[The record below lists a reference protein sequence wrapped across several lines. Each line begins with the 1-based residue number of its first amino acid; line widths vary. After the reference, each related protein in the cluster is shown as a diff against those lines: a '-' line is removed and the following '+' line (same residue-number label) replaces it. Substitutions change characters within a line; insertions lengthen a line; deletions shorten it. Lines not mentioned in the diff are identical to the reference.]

1 MTAIIDYGAGNTE
14 SVRLALERLGVAATL
29 TADPSV
35 LRAAERVILPG
46 VGEARAAMTRLR
58 ETGLADLIPTL
69 TQPVLG
75 VCLGQQ
81 LLTAHSAER
90 DTACLNILPDART
103 ERFASDL
110 GLKVP
115 HLGWNKITDL
125 RGPLFEGLAAGAWL
139 YFVHS
144 YFVPVGG
151 YTKAVAEYG
160 GPFSAAV
167 AVRNFSAVQF
177 HPEKSG
183 AAGARIL
190 QNFLA
195 FTTSPDQ

>member
-1 MTAIIDYGAGNTE
+1 MIAIVDYGAGNTE
-14 SVRLALERLGVAATL
+14 SVRLALERLGVSATL
-29 TADPSV
+29 TADPHA

-46 VGEARAAMTRLR
+46 VGEARAAMMRLR
-58 ETGLADLIPTL
+58 ETGLADLLPTL

-81 LLTAHSAER
+81 LLTTTSAER
-90 DTACLNILPDART
+90 ETECLGLLPVRT
-103 ERFASDL
+103 ERFAPDL

-115 HLGWNKITDL
+115 HLGWNRLREL
-125 RGPLFEGLAAGAWL
+125 RGPLFDGVATGAWL

-144 YFVPVGG
+144 YYVPPGA
-151 YTKAVAEYG
+151 YTTAVADYG
-160 GPFSAAV
+160 LPFSAAV
-167 AVRNFSAVQF
+167 QFRNFCAVQF

-190 QNFLA
+190 QNFLTWA
-195 FTTSPDQ
+195 P

>member
-1 MTAIIDYGAGNTE
+1 MVAIIDYGAGNTE
-14 SVRLALERLGVAATL
+14 SVRLALERLGVAAVL
-29 TADPSV
+29 TADAGA

-58 ETGLADLIPTL
+58 ETGLADLLPTL

-81 LLTAHSAER
+81 LLTASSAER
-90 DTACLNILPDART
+90 DTECLGLLPVRT
-103 ERFASDL
+103 ERFAPDL

-115 HLGWNKITDL
+115 HLGWNRLRDL
-125 RGPLFEGLAAGAWL
+125 RGPLFEGLSAGAWL

-144 YFVPVGG
+144 YYVPLGS
-151 YTKAVAEYG
+151 YTTAVADYG
-160 GPFSAAV
+160 LPFSAAV
-167 AVRNFSAVQF
+167 PVRNFAAVQF

-190 QNFLA
+190 QNFLL
-195 FTTSPDQ
+195 S